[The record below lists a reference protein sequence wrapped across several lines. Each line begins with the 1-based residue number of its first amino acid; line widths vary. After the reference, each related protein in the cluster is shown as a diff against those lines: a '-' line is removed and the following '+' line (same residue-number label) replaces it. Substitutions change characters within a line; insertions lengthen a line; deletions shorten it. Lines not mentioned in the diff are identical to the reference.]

1 VPDGY
6 NFDRAVLLSCCVV
19 LCCAVQVKRVA
30 AQGPISSSA
39 AAVTAPDGYNFD
51 RASGYFFNVDTGLY
65 WDSKSGAY
73 YNSSEQKWYSWDAA
87 AGQYKELAS

>member
-1 VPDGY
+1 M
-6 NFDRAVLLSCCVV
+6 
-19 LCCAVQVKRVA
+19 QVKRVA
-30 AQGPISSSA
+30 AQGPISGSA

-51 RASGYFFNVDTGLY
+51 RASGYFFNADTGLY